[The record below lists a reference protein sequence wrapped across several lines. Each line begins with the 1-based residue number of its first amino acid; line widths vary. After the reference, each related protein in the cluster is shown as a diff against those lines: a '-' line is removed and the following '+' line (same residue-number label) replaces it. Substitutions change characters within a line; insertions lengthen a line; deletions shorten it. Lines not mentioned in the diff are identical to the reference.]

1 MKNNKDEL
9 SYELQLTTRQNTK
22 LRNAID
28 TNLATDIR
36 LSKSQI
42 KNLIKSGGFLGNLLS
57 NLACPLMKV
66 AMPLT
71 KNVLAP

>member
-1 MKNNKDEL
+1 MKNSKDEL
-9 SYELQLTTRQNTK
+9 SHELQLTTRQNTK
-22 LRNAID
+22 LCNAIN

-42 KNLIKSGGFLGNLLS
+42 KNSIQSGGFLGNLLS

-66 AMPLT
+66 AMPLA